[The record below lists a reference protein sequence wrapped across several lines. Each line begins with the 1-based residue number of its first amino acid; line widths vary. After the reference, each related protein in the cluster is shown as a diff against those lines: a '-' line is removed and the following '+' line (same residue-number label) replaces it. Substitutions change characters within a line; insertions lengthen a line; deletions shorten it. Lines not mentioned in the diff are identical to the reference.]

1 MGCRSHPINYIYHI
15 QSNYLSK
22 TTNMTSQAVKICFMV
37 DDDIDDQEIFTIAL
51 DEIDQKVECVFAS
64 DGIEAVQKLL
74 DDPLFEPDYI
84 FLDLNMPK
92 MNGKQC
98 LEEIRKISR
107 LSQTPIIIYS
117 TSSEKKSITEV
128 KLIGATAYF
137 TKPSSISEL
146 AKKLAEF
153 LK

>member
-1 MGCRSHPINYIYHI
+1 
-15 QSNYLSK
+15 
-22 TTNMTSQAVKICFMV
+22 MTPKAVKICFMV
-37 DDDIDDQEIFTIAL
+37 DDDIDDQEIFSIAL
-51 DEIDQKVECVFAS
+51 DEIDQKVDCVFAS
-64 DGIEAVQKLL
+64 DGIEALQKLHE
-74 DDPLFEPDYI
+74 DPLFEPDYI

-98 LEEIRKISR
+98 LEEIKKISR